1 MSKVIKEIKPT
12 NEEKESTN
20 NEGKEKEG
28 LKENFLKKLKQI
40 YSWMNDNGSY
50 VIQGIILVYLLRLF
64 SDAVYSL
71 GLNNKNFDW
80 LFFFDNIIQTTFV
93 FSAILSVMLM
103 ILTMISTSHADL
115 YYMGLL
121 IALNILML
129 VYLLLFKG
137 KYWFIATYILDIII
151 GIFFIY
157 SKSKNKEKKEK
168 RKIDVTS
175 LLTIVVPA
183 LATIVA
189 AFISK

>member
-115 YYMGLL
+115 YYMKLL